1 MSLLNKFLSSRN
13 TWTIFV
19 GMLFVWIGFSGL
31 GTMLGP
37 KNPGKIF
44 LMYLIWVSC
53 SYLGA
58 AVIVKIFS
66 KIIGLKFSF
75 RNLYIDLFWV
85 FVLSLGSL
93 FFCFFFQNTIPQY
106 GTPVDFTSILTG
118 VFSLS
123 FFPSFIFRIITNLI
137 ISAQDKPLDSKAS
150 ITPK

>member
-1 MSLLNKFLSSRN
+1 MSLLNKLLVSRN

-37 KNPGKIF
+37 KNPDKIF
-44 LMYLIWVSC
+44 LMYFTWVSC

-58 AVIVKIFS
+58 AVVVKILS

-75 RNLYIDLFWV
+75 SNLYIDLFWV

-93 FFCFFFQNTIPQY
+93 IFCCFFQKAAAFYPALVTLLQSPLPLLRLPARTCGY
-106 GTPVDFTSILTG
+106 GAPP
-118 VFSLS
+118 
-123 FFPSFIFRIITNLI
+123 PS
-137 ISAQDKPLDSKAS
+137 
-150 ITPK
+150 